1 MVSGNVAPPFEQVAV
16 PPSENS
22 GIVLLYDTLTGVP
35 SRVLRYLVPGTLR
48 KKRADGSPV
57 FAVAPPANVP
67 ARGQHKCML
76 HDTNPNR
83 GAYDAMGLPSCRKN
97 NLPNLFQVEQHM
109 AHRHRVE
116 WATIQ
121 RLEEREAA
129 EAQRSYQRT
138 IQETLMAG
146 MDKNLH
152 HETCPDCGQDFTATV
167 KVAAMQKRDGHR
179 RAEHGWQGKFAGVPG
194 ISEAM
199 NG

>member
-1 MVSGNVAPPFEQVAV
+1 MVSTQGNVAAPFEQTAL

-35 SRVLRYLVPGTLR
+35 S
-48 KKRADGSPV
+48 
-57 FAVAPPANVP
+57 
-67 ARGQHKCML
+67 
-76 HDTNPNR
+76 R

-146 MDKNLH
+146 MGKNLH
-152 HETCPDCGQDFTATV
+152 HETCPDSGEDFTATV
-167 KVAAMQKRDGHR
+167 KIAALNKRDGHR
-179 RAEHGWQGKFAGVPG
+179 KQEHGWQGKFASV
-194 ISEAM
+194 
-199 NG
+199 